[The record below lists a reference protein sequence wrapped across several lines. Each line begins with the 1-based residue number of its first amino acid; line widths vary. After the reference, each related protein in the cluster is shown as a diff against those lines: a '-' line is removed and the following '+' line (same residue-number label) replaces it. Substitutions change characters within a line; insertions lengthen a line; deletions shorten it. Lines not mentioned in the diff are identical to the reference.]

1 MGADMINEEK
11 ECRKVFF
18 NHKRWAKHW
27 TTPSAHRAH
36 SSTISL
42 IKPAE
47 KTFEFINKLN
57 VESGKRFKEKM
68 DMLIEFYDKE
78 NALEGSQAFMGSS
91 FYCDALQAIKK
102 QKNEIESGKR
112 ATIFKMPKS

>member
-1 MGADMINEEK
+1 MIDEEK
-11 ECRKVFF
+11 EYRKVFF

-27 TTPSAHRAH
+27 TTLSAHRAH
-36 SSTISL
+36 SSTFSL
-42 IKPAE
+42 INPAE

-57 VESGKRFKEKM
+57 AESGKHFKEKV

-78 NALEGSQAFMGSS
+78 NVLEGSQALMGSS

-102 QKNEIESGKR
+102 QKSEIERGKES
-112 ATIFKMPKS
+112 TIFKMPKS

>member
-1 MGADMINEEK
+1 MLNEEK
-11 ECRKVFF
+11 EYRKVFF

-36 SSTISL
+36 SSTINF

-57 VESGKRFKEKM
+57 VESEKHFM
-68 DMLIEFYDKE
+68 EKVNMLIEFYDKE
-78 NALEGSQAFMGSS
+78 NTLERSQGFIGSS
-91 FYCDALQAIKK
+91 FYGDAWRAIKK
-102 QKNEIESGKR
+102 QKKKIESGKE